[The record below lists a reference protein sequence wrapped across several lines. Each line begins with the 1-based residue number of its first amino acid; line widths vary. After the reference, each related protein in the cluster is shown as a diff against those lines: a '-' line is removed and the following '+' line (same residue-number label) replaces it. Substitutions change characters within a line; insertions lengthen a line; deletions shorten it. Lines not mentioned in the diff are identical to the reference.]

1 MTKPLRGFFI
11 KYVLIRIFKKNMY
24 LGTLGALQILAVVQF
39 LLFCREDTS
48 FCRKDWGF
56 HLNISDKFSMD
67 SKSWSA
73 SKSWFILT

>member
-39 LLFCREDTS
+39 LLF
-48 FCRKDWGF
+48 
-56 HLNISDKFSMD
+56 
-67 SKSWSA
+67 
-73 SKSWFILT
+73 